1 MLQLIDFP
9 SMAILLSAVF
19 AGGVV
24 VAEETN
30 SAKSYN
36 ESSDNITYTTAHWD
50 DLIPEDDLD
59 ALVNPPLSLDEIED
73 GSFEDQISGQILNQ
87 ISSDSDSRYQQALV
101 STRVI
106 PEMDG
111 QAVRIPGFVVPLEFD
126 DQQVITEFFLVPY
139 FGACIHTPPPPPNQ
153 IIYVSAPQGLTLEF
167 LSYPFWISGVISTAL
182 VENDMAVAAY
192 SLEMHSYKPYDG

>member
-1 MLQLIDFP
+1 MLQLVDFP

-30 SAKSYN
+30 SAKSSN

-87 ISSDSDSRYQQALV
+87 IASDSDSRYQQALV

-153 IIYVSAPQGLTLEF
+153 IIYVSAPRGLTLEF
-167 LSYPFWISGVISTAL
+167 LSYPFWISGIISTAL